1 MFILSRYKGGACLIQ
16 YSHLIVGPLD
26 PSLLI
31 VALKVYVGVL
41 GRYFIKTIR

>member
-16 YSHLIVGPLD
+16 YSYSIVGPLD
-26 PSLLI
+26 PSIFI
-31 VALKVYVGVL
+31 VTLKVYVGVL